1 MFCIWP
7 SAKYPCRYKTVKVVS
22 LHHEVNSLNYYVD
35 NFLSPAMKTNIFPFY
50 DIRENSGFEMDVSME
65 VDESGDQTGAEE
77 GTYEKRY
84 VLTCTLVVTRDLN
97 SGLSPIKIC
106 LCSCSQT

>member
-1 MFCIWP
+1 
-7 SAKYPCRYKTVKVVS
+7 
-22 LHHEVNSLNYYVD
+22 
-35 NFLSPAMKTNIFPFY
+35 MKTNIFPFY
-50 DIRENSGFEMDVSME
+50 DIRENSGFEMDVSIE

-97 SGLSPIKIC
+97 
-106 LCSCSQT
+106 